1 MGRAARMSSEDN
13 DTGAGLPVV
22 RLDPRT
28 MQPADPA
35 AAVGGLPVDLH
46 PPTGADA
53 GLLLDPSLDDP
64 VEDHP

>member
-46 PPTGADA
+46 PPTGADTA
-53 GLLLDPSLDDP
+53 LLGPSLDDP
-64 VEDHP
+64 VEGHP

>member
-1 MGRAARMSSEDN
+1 MGRTSRMSSEDN
-13 DTGAGLPVV
+13 AAGEGLPVV

-53 GLLLDPSLDDP
+53 GLLGPCLDDP
-64 VEDHP
+64 VEDQP